1 MPINPNYNF
10 LNGDAA
16 FGEQAFRGGMALWG
30 GPQEQAPRATPY
42 IPGGLS
48 DTDIEAVNAARQPIA
63 RPMQAPRPAQRMA
76 PPAPMAAPVA
86 ALEFPIPSEPPGLVA
101 PRTNIIEED
110 LPPEPQ
116 QPEMQTRILPP
127 QEPALPQ
134 GFENTEIA
142 KRGQAMGMDP
152 RQILV
157 ALAEFSAGLGNIKG
171 QAMPST
177 ARSFYEMQKKYEQQN
192 RDNAMRDMRMAQPA
206 RVQAIDPLTQQYK
219 QTQIDYLKS
228 KMQPKPAEAPRQVD
242 PLSED
247 YKRAQIENLRAR
259 TKAMG
264 NDGQL
269 PVSVGGTDQT
279 SPKAVKMASELRKEY
294 QNNAVTKTSRDV
306 KTQWA
311 KVKEVMDNPSAA
323 GDMAAIFMFMKTLD
337 PGSTVREGEYKSAA
351 EATSALGRV
360 QTSLLQ
366 AKSGD
371 KLNPAQRADFRKVM
385 EKFYRAQ
392 MKEQA
397 RVNKQ
402 YSDLAGR
409 QGINPADLMIE
420 DVDSVQSEPG
430 TPRKVRSVNDLP
442 DVR

>member
-1 MPINPNYNF
+1 
-10 LNGDAA
+10 LA
-16 FGEQAFRGGMALWG
+16 
-30 GPQEQAPRATPY
+30 
-42 IPGGLS
+42 S
-48 DTDIEAVNAARQPIA
+48 D
-63 RPMQAPRPAQRMA
+63 
-76 PPAPMAAPVA
+76 
-86 ALEFPIPSEPPGLVA
+86 
-101 PRTNIIEED
+101 
-110 LPPEPQ
+110 
-116 QPEMQTRILPP
+116 
-127 QEPALPQ
+127 
-134 GFENTEIA
+134 
-142 KRGQAMGMDP
+142 
-152 RQILV
+152 
-157 ALAEFSAGLGNIKG
+157 
-171 QAMPST
+171 
-177 ARSFYEMQKKYEQQN
+177 
-192 RDNAMRDMRMAQPA
+192 
-206 RVQAIDPLTQQYK
+206 
-219 QTQIDYLKS
+219 
-228 KMQPKPAEAPRQVD
+228 
-242 PLSED
+242 
-247 YKRAQIENLRAR
+247 
-259 TKAMG
+259 
-264 NDGQL
+264 
-269 PVSVGGTDQT
+269 
-279 SPKAVKMASELRKEY
+279 LRKEY